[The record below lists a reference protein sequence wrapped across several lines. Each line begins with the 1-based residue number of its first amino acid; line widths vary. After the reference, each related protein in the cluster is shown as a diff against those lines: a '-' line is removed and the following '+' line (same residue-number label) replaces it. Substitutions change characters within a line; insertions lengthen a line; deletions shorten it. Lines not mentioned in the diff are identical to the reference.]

1 MAELIIPLLIFGAL
15 WLLVGPWPRLQ
26 KRRWERGPAGAPHRF
41 RAMNRQQA
49 DTGAGHTGA
58 TSGSAGVSA
67 PDTALMLD
75 LLGAMIQSGTSLP
88 AAVATLAQVAEPGSR
103 ERLDKVASA
112 LQLGT
117 EWHTAWGL
125 VGRNTR
131 LDEIQEALR
140 FGAATGAPS
149 AAILYAQADQLRRR
163 RRQEAERRAATLG
176 TRLVLPLGLCALPSF
191 ISLGIVP
198 VLISLL
204 PDL

>member
-1 MAELIIPLLIFGAL
+1 MAGLIIPVLIYGAL
-15 WLLVGPWPRLQ
+15 WLLVGPWPRLRNH
-26 KRRWERGPAGAPHRF
+26 RRDLASTSHRF
-41 RAMNRQQA
+41 RAVKRQPSA
-49 DTGAGHTGA
+49 AGASHTDA
-58 TSGSAGVSA
+58 ASGSVGVSA
-67 PDTALMLD
+67 PDPALMLD

-88 AAVATLAQVAEPGSR
+88 AAVATLAQVSEPGSR

-125 VGRNTR
+125 VGRDTR

>member
-1 MAELIIPLLIFGAL
+1 MTGLIIPLLIFGAL
-15 WLLVGPWPRLQ
+15 WLLVAPWPGLR
-26 KRRWERGPAGAPHRF
+26 KRRWGRRPGASRRLPALKRRPDTGDSPAGA
-41 RAMNRQQA
+41 A
-49 DTGAGHTGA
+49 
-58 TSGSAGVSA
+58 SGSGNVVVSA

-88 AAVATLAQVAEPGSR
+88 AAVATLARIAEPGSR

-117 EWHTAWGL
+117 EWHTAWAL
-125 VGRNTR
+125 VGRDTR

-176 TRLVLPLGLCALPSF
+176 TRLVMPLGLCALPSF

>member
-1 MAELIIPLLIFGAL
+1 MAGLIIPLLIFGAL
-15 WLLVGPWPRLQ
+15 WLLVGPWPRLR
-26 KRRWERGPAGAPHRF
+26 KRRRDRVPAGTSHRF
-41 RAMNRQQA
+41 RAVKRQSSDA
-49 DTGAGHTGA
+49 GASHTGA
-58 TSGSAGVSA
+58 ASGSVGVSA

-125 VGRNTR
+125 VGRDTR

>member
-1 MAELIIPLLIFGAL
+1 MAGLIIPLLIFGAL
-15 WLLVGPWPRLQ
+15 WLLVVPWPLLR
-26 KRRWERGPAGAPHRF
+26 KRRWERGPAGTPHRF
-41 RAMNRQQA
+41 RVMKRQQS
-49 DTGAGHTGA
+49 DTGAGRTGA
-58 TSGSAGVSA
+58 ASGSVGVSA

-88 AAVATLAQVAEPGSR
+88 AAAATLAQVAEPGSR
-103 ERLDKVASA
+103 ERLNKVASA

-125 VGRNTR
+125 VGRDTR